1 MKNNMKIFL
10 HNLKNSTKSV
20 GFKVRTNKVGKS
32 KYLPSF
38 SKEWKNTIYSFDKN
52 TISNLPIFT
61 QTINKILKSY
71 FGQYFVGTETQTF
84 AGENLKKFRKISR
97 FLRKIFISDAE
108 IKHTNE
114 KMIITLY
121 VLNREKQILKYKYF
135 QAIETI
141 LTGKFKSLGSAKNS
155 REFKSPIN
163 FLISFYSSNI
173 RWFYSYYSRL
183 WSKNNMT
190 LGLNDQM
197 YKHDYL
203 KNKYES
209 LNQFK
214 IYNSMYIDK
223 LWSKV
228 FENFTTKIL
237 QTLGK
242 YSIFFAINQSK
253 FNKTTFLSGLS
264 YILKRI
270 ISKKIEYNIVN
281 LKYLTNSPDIF
292 TNVIALKLRK
302 KKMRRLKEV
311 SRVLNRTYMPITNT
325 IQERTFTGKREDYYK
340 NKYKDLKIT
349 SLLKKYYL
357 YKKLRINELKSS
369 NTLATSSNLNFLTN
383 KSNYL
388 KRMFYNSKKY
398 NLNSL
403 LINPSS
409 YEISSQ
415 AQDKSRR
422 SMINNIY
429 ESIRYKNI
437 GGIRIEVKGRLTKR
451 YRADRS
457 VYSLRWKG
465 GLKNIDSSFQRMNTV
480 LWRGNTKS
488 NTAYSISTD
497 KRRIGAFAVK
507 GWIAGK

>member
-1 MKNNMKIFL
+1 MKIFL
-10 HNLKNSTKSV
+10 HNLKNSTKSI
-20 GFKVRTNKVGKS
+20 GFKTRNNKVGKS

-52 TISNLPIFT
+52 IISNLPMLT

-71 FGQYFVGTETQTF
+71 FGQYFVGTQNIR
-84 AGENLKKFRKISR
+84 GENLKKFRKISR

-121 VLNREKQILKYKYF
+121 VLNREKNILKYKYF

-141 LTGKFKSLGSAKNS
+141 LKGKSDTIENS
-155 REFKSPIN
+155 NWDSKKFQSPIN
-163 FLISFYSSNI
+163 FLISFYSGNI

-183 WSKNNMT
+183 WSKKNMT
-190 LGLNDQM
+190 LGLNDQISK
-197 YKHDYL
+197 YDYL
-203 KNKYES
+203 KNKYET

-223 LWSKV
+223 LWTKV
-228 FENFTTKIL
+228 FENFAMKFS
-237 QTLGK
+237 QT
-242 YSIFFAINQSK
+242 FAEHSLFYTINQSK

-264 YILKRI
+264 YILKKI
-270 ISKKIEYNIVN
+270 ISKKIEYHIVN

-292 TNVIALKLRK
+292 TDVIALKLRK
-302 KKMRRLKEV
+302 RKIRRLQEV
-311 SRVLNRTYMPITNT
+311 SRVLNRTHIPITNT
-325 IQERTFTGKREDYYK
+325 IQERTFIGKREDYYK

-357 YKKLRINELKSS
+357 YKKLRINGLNFNSISGAAYNLNYLLNKSS
-369 NTLATSSNLNFLTN
+369 YF
-383 KSNYL
+383 
-388 KRMFYNSKKY
+388 KRMFYNSKRY

-403 LINPSS
+403 LINPTS
-409 YEISSQ
+409 YESSCKIPGQ
-415 AQDKSRR
+415 ALSKPRK

-429 ESIRYKNI
+429 ESIKYKNI